1 MNTQEF
7 LWQMGR
13 VSLQAGVLAVL
24 VLLVQWLARDRLSPR
39 WRCALWGL
47 VLVRLMVPTL
57 PEARWSVFNWMPLP
71 TRSTQSILSTSSISA
86 PAVIPR
92 AQVPSESIEM
102 PAPRHLKWFRL
113 KLRGRLNPCRSN
125 PLQNLRCRGYRIPSC
140 PALPRNHDHQAGF
153 HEGRS
158 GCSRS
163 GCVVS
168 WVCWARPWRTRS
180 T

>member
-102 PAPRHLKWFRL
+102 LGSPASQMVQTETP
-113 KLRGRLNPCRSN
+113 GD
-125 PLQNLRCRGYRIPSC
+125 G
-140 PALPRNHDHQAGF
+140 
-153 HEGRS
+153 
-158 GCSRS
+158 
-163 GCVVS
+163 
-168 WVCWARPWRTRS
+168 S
-180 T
+180 TPVDPIHFKT